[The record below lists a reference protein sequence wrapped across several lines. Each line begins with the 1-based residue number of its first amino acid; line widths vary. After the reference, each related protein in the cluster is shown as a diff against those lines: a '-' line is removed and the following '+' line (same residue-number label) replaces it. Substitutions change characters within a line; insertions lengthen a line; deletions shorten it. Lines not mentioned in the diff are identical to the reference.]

1 MFEEIRETYPDLTN
15 YEIRSY
21 LANIMFY
28 QDEVDKPINE
38 LSGGQRAR
46 ISLLKLML
54 SDCNFI
60 LMDEPTN
67 HLDIDSKEA
76 LEDALIAYEGTV
88 LVISHDRYFLNKIAV
103 KILDMHKDYVGE
115 YLGNYDYYVEG
126 LKEESMEDEKKIELT
141 QTQIKKQEKKKKLK
155 RLEVKK
161 IKEKLERLEKETNPI
176 DTKIHQLTEQ
186 SLKEGF
192 YDDQEKVI
200 KTFESIKNLE
210 DKKLKLQDRWL
221 ELSLELEEN

>member
-1 MFEEIRETYPDLTN
+1 
-15 YEIRSY
+15 
-21 LANIMFY
+21 
-28 QDEVDKPINE
+28 
-38 LSGGQRAR
+38 
-46 ISLLKLML
+46 
-54 SDCNFI
+54 
-60 LMDEPTN
+60 
-67 HLDIDSKEA
+67 
-76 LEDALIAYEGTV
+76 
-88 LVISHDRYFLNKIAV
+88 
-103 KILDMHKDYVGE
+103 MHKNYIKE
-115 YLGNYDYYVEG
+115 YLGNYDYYVEK
-126 LKEESMEDEKKIELT
+126 LKEESMQDEKKIELT

-161 IKEKLERLEKETNPI
+161 IKEKLERLEKETNTI

-186 SLKEGF
+186 SLKDGF

>member
-1 MFEEIRETYPDLTN
+1 M
-15 YEIRSY
+15 
-21 LANIMFY
+21 
-28 QDEVDKPINE
+28 
-38 LSGGQRAR
+38 
-46 ISLLKLML
+46 
-54 SDCNFI
+54 
-60 LMDEPTN
+60 
-67 HLDIDSKEA
+67 
-76 LEDALIAYEGTV
+76 
-88 LVISHDRYFLNKIAV
+88 
-103 KILDMHKDYVGE
+103 
-115 YLGNYDYYVEG
+115 
-126 LKEESMEDEKKIELT
+126 T

-161 IKEKLERLEKETNPI
+161 IKEKLEKLEKETNTI

-186 SLKEGF
+186 SLKDGF